1 MSDFRQGASADPLGP
16 RAGGRPQPIEMPEWL
31 RPLGHVGGVSARG
44 RLVFL
49 AGQLGWDERS
59 RIVGPDLVSQ
69 ARQALRNV
77 VSLLERAGA
86 APQHITHMTW
96 YLTRPDE
103 YERQLPAIAIA
114 YSELIGREFPPMT
127 TVAVNSLMCADAC
140 IAIDATAVVG
150 DDA

>member
-1 MSDFRQGASADPLGP
+1 MTDVARSASTDHADA
-16 RAGGRPQPIEMPEWL
+16 RTGGRPQPIEMPEWL

-44 RLVFL
+44 RMVFL
-49 AGQLGWDERS
+49 AGQIGWDEQS

-69 ARQALRNV
+69 ARQALRNI

-86 APQHITHMTW
+86 APRHITHMTW

-103 YERQLPAIAIA
+103 YERQLPAIALA
-114 YSELIGREFPPMT
+114 YNELIGREFPPMT
-127 TVAVNSLMCADAC
+127 TVGVSSLMSADAC
-140 IAIDATAVVG
+140 IAIDVTAVVG

>member
-1 MSDFRQGASADPLGP
+1 
-16 RAGGRPQPIEMPEWL
+16 MPEWL

-49 AGQLGWDERS
+49 AGQLGWDEQA
-59 RIVGPDLVSQ
+59 RIVGPDLLAQV
-69 ARQALRNV
+69 RQALRNV

-103 YERQLPAIAIA
+103 YERQLPAIALA
-114 YSELIGREFPPMT
+114 YSEVIGREFPPMT
-127 TVAVNSLMCADAC
+127 TVAVSSLLCGDAC
-140 IAIDATAVVG
+140 IAIDATAVV
-150 DDA
+150 DDGA